1 MKIISI
7 VNLVNHLFCYVIK
20 TSKDYNIDESHAL
33 KHSIDVYKF
42 ANKIYNS
49 EVKYNPYLK
58 EQQKII
64 ITSAILHDMC
74 DKKYINE
81 QVGINMIKDYCKDYI
96 SEDEINI
103 IENIILTM
111 SYSKVKKNGYP
122 ELNDYELAYHI
133 VREADLL
140 AAYDIDRTIIYSMYK
155 ENLNYHDAI
164 KRTIELFKNRVL
176 QYRNDNLF
184 ITNFS
189 EKESLILHEKAVN
202 DLIDLKELHDI

>member
-58 EQQKII
+58 EQKKII

>member
-1 MKIISI
+1 MKLSCLSNIINI
-7 VNLVNHLFCYVIK
+7 AFQYVIK
-20 TSKDYNIDESHAL
+20 TSEKYNIDESHAL
-33 KHSIDVYKF
+33 KHSIDVYRF

-103 IENIILTM
+103 IETIILTM

-164 KRTIELFKNRVL
+164 KRTIELFKDRVL

-202 DLIDLKELHDI
+202 DLIDLNKKIEK